1 MVVAVILLAVIVLIL
16 RRGVPAAR
24 ATRILVWTVLLLSPQ
39 VHPWYLAWLLPLD
52 LAAGGRAALIWSA
65 AALCAYAPLDA
76 WAQSGVWEMPL
87 WMQISEYAA
96 VAIAL
101 FFDFRSNSKRF
112 A

>member
-1 MVVAVILLAVIVLIL
+1 
-16 RRGVPAAR
+16 
-24 ATRILVWTVLLLSPQ
+24 
-39 VHPWYLAWLLPLD
+39 
-52 LAAGGRAALIWSA
+52 
-65 AALCAYAPLDA
+65 
-76 WAQSGVWEMPL
+76 MPL